1 MAPLGRDSRTS
12 RKVSEGDGA
21 ALFTGPNLSLSGAQ
35 ASVQV
40 RKLPYPPKVQASH
53 GWEHRPGVAGP
64 ERTGLGTVS
73 AGETRCIAL
82 VWLVLNGL
90 DSAQRQREK
99 LDAWSPSSSFLPPLS
114 DLSDPTA
121 FLASFTS

>member
-1 MAPLGRDSRTS
+1 MAGS
-12 RKVSEGDGA
+12 
-21 ALFTGPNLSLSGAQ
+21 
-35 ASVQV
+35 
-40 RKLPYPPKVQASH
+40 
-53 GWEHRPGVAGP
+53 
-64 ERTGLGTVS
+64 
-73 AGETRCIAL
+73 IAL

-90 DSAQRQREK
+90 DSAQRPREK